1 MKIIA
6 FITFL
11 AGFTISANTHA
22 WWSFPFDDLEWSD
35 RSGSGSGSFSGP
47 GNYQPP
53 QHLRIIQDQDFS
65 NFYVYI
71 ELKGIKPEEVD
82 IQRQGPR
89 ISIRQVRG
97 RMEKSESRE
106 VYRSFQTYSSFTRRL
121 TLPPDADPDMSKM
134 KRENNENFIRLTI
147 PKRAYH
153 PRGSGY

>member
-22 WWSFPFDDLEWSD
+22 WLSLSLDDLEWSD
-35 RSGSGSGSFSGP
+35 RSGTVYGSGD
-47 GNYQPP
+47 YRPP

-65 NFYVYI
+65 DYYVYI
-71 ELKGIKPEEVD
+71 ELEGIKPEEVD
-82 IQRQGPR
+82 IQRQGSR
-89 ISIRQVRG
+89 ITIRQVRG
-97 RMEKSESRE
+97 RMEESESRD
-106 VYRSFQTYSSFTRRL
+106 VYRSFQSYSSFTRRF

-134 KRENNENFIRLTI
+134 KRENKENFIRLTI
-147 PKRAYH
+147 PKRAYN